1 MIEEHHGARLRSLED
16 LLASAFDGA
25 ELRRWIRHT
34 QPSEI
39 VNALPGEQAS
49 LSALIHAAVGVLE
62 RRGRIDG
69 AFFAALEEERER
81 MSAAIAAVA
90 ELWLPTCA
98 APVGRR
104 THLLTLRAPIAG
116 QLALVDEAEVSAA
129 IRPDVVAG
137 TLHMD
142 LGEFVEVPEGWS
154 RGRAHIHEQVQAYLA
169 GLCASAEPAHLSVF
183 GLAPIPWL
191 IALGYSLSET
201 VPARIFNRLRDPPTW
216 SWERLPSHTD
226 CWRQGRLYG
235 ADGASEGVI
244 AVSASAS
251 VSLERIRR
259 AIDVDDAAI
268 YSVSI
273 EKPRI
278 DAVRSEGQLQS
289 FARTYREVL
298 RELEHRHPRLERI
311 HLFVAAPVAVAIAC
325 GRCVL
330 HSSAPPLVTYDYVRG
345 TYERAL
351 VLEP

>member
-1 MIEEHHGARLRSLED
+1 M
-16 LLASAFDGA
+16 
-25 ELRRWIRHT
+25 
-34 QPSEI
+34 
-39 VNALPGEQAS
+39 
-49 LSALIHAAVGVLE
+49 
-62 RRGRIDG
+62 
-69 AFFAALEEERER
+69 
-81 MSAAIAAVA
+81 
-90 ELWLPTCA
+90 
-98 APVGRR
+98 
-104 THLLTLRAPIAG
+104 
-116 QLALVDEAEVSAA
+116 
-129 IRPDVVAG
+129 
-137 TLHMD
+137 
-142 LGEFVEVPEGWS
+142 
-154 RGRAHIHEQVQAYLA
+154 
-169 GLCASAEPAHLSVF
+169 
-183 GLAPIPWL
+183 
-191 IALGYSLSET
+191 
-201 VPARIFNRLRDPPTW
+201 
-216 SWERLPSHTD
+216 
-226 CWRQGRLYG
+226 
-235 ADGASEGVI
+235 
-244 AVSASAS
+244 SASAS